1 MPEARGVQAEGRF
14 RALMPAWV
22 ASLAIAIA
30 FAVFASTGITRHG
43 LFDNEGRYAEVAR
56 EMLADED
63 WVSPQMDDTLFLNK
77 PPLMF
82 WLAASAIGL
91 GAMDERVRLA
101 SIGVSALGVFLTG
114 LLGTRLFGGRTGVL
128 GAVALATMFG
138 FGIESRTLRP
148 DCVLVTTVVAVLLC
162 WRIAMDGP
170 AAKRVPWF
178 AAGVFA
184 LATGFMAKGAV
195 PVVIVA
201 LPIAVCTIR
210 DLGWQGLRQLRPLL
224 WLGVF
229 LALVA
234 PWHVLV
240 ASRHVGFAWDY
251 VVNQHIMFF
260 LGRKQP
266 RDSEGC
272 SLLVFWLVF
281 LARSLPWAVL
291 MPFTATA
298 AWRGLRADA
307 PEADRASALCWLW
320 VVGVML
326 PFSLSPSR
334 LEHYS
339 LPALPAAALLAA
351 HGWSRIADGT
361 ASRAAW
367 VWLGV
372 FAGVLLVVGVLG
384 GVWGTTWVMSFYWL
398 QRLPSLLDLVR
409 PAALTLLLG
418 GALLALAV
426 RTRRAA
432 GVPIALAALGVP
444 MMAILMYAQED
455 VEPVFSWRP
464 LAREIAARI
473 PPTTEIVFEAPQ
485 EYQQVGGLAFYTGR
499 HITLL
504 EPESGFIP
512 PAYLVPYRDTM
523 FLPRADFAQR
533 WLGPQPIAFVSDP
546 QKRRQSAEGLV
557 PGPFEV
563 IARSGDRWLLVNRPQ
578 AATPAP

>member
-14 RALMPAWV
+14 RALLPAWV

-63 WVSPQMDDTLFLNK
+63 WVSPQMDGTLFLNK

-114 LLGTRLFGGRTGVL
+114 VLGTRLFGGRTGVL

-162 WRIAMDGP
+162 WRIAMDRP
-170 AAKRVPWF
+170 AAKRVPWL
-178 AAGVFA
+178 AAAVFA

-201 LPIAVCTIR
+201 LPIVVCTIR

-234 PWHVLV
+234 PWHALV

-291 MPFTATA
+291 MPFTVTS

-372 FAGVLLVVGVLG
+372 FAGALLVAGALG

-398 QRLPSLLDLVR
+398 QRLPGLLDLVR
-409 PAALTLLLG
+409 PVGGDPTRRRGIARLG
-418 GALLALAV
+418 GANAARRRRADRPGGPRGADDGDPDVRPGGRGASILLATVGARDRGAYPADDGNRV
-426 RTRRAA
+426 RGAA
-432 GVPIALAALGVP
+432 GVPAGGWPRLLHRPPHHLARAGERLHPAG
-444 MMAILMYAQED
+444 L
-455 VEPVFSWRP
+455 SRP
-464 LAREIAARI
+464 L
-473 PPTTEIVFEAPQ
+473 P
-485 EYQQVGGLAFYTGR
+485 
-499 HITLL
+499 
-504 EPESGFIP
+504 
-512 PAYLVPYRDTM
+512 
-523 FLPRADFAQR
+523 
-533 WLGPQPIAFVSDP
+533 
-546 QKRRQSAEGLV
+546 
-557 PGPFEV
+557 
-563 IARSGDRWLLVNRPQ
+563 
-578 AATPAP
+578 